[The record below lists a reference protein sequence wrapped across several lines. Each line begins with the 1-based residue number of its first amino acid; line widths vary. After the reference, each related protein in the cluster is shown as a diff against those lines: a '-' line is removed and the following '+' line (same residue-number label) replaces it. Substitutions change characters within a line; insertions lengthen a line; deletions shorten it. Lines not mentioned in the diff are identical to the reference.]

1 MIRVKRK
8 RRLVASFSRNISC
21 LADVL
26 HLEIHRIRCVFEG
39 AANTEF
45 HMRLANEAALA
56 TLLRDWSA
64 QFAALADDIAAVAPP
79 PRLKT
84 RIEHDLFGAPE
95 RSRRWPWGGGLLA
108 ALAVGIA
115 AVVFVPD
122 LFAPSRPPITT
133 EIAAEDRSLVI
144 AVSYVADTGALNI
157 DRVAGDVADGRALEL
172 WLIAEGAP
180 SPVSLG
186 LLADA
191 GPTRLT
197 VPETLRVNF
206 LGATLAI
213 SDEPPGGSPTGA
225 PTGAVLAAGVLPEA

>member
-1 MIRVKRK
+1 MIGQADDSEDDV
-8 RRLVASFSRNISC
+8 V
-21 LADVL
+21 LAGEYAL
-26 HLEIHRIRCVFEG
+26 GLLEG
-39 AANTEF
+39 AARADFEV
-45 HMRLANEAALA
+45 RLANEAALA

-64 QFAALADDIAAVAPP
+64 QFAALADDIATVTPP
-79 PRLKT
+79 PRLKP

-95 RSRRWPWGGGLLA
+95 RSRRWRWGGGLLA

-115 AVVFVPD
+115 AIVFVPD
-122 LFAPSRPPITT
+122 LFAPPAPPITT

-144 AVSYVADTGALNI
+144 TVSYVADTGALTI
-157 DRVAGDVADGRALEL
+157 DRVAGDVAEGRAQEL

-191 GPTRLT
+191 GLTRLT
-197 VPETLRVNF
+197 VPENLRANF
-206 LGATLAI
+206 QGATLAI